1 MKTTVLIAGALLI
14 ALGIAG
20 ALGLFQYTEHKQ
32 VLQVG
37 DFKASVD
44 EQRSVPQWLC
54 FAGIVAGAALVAVGM
69 RRA

>member
-1 MKTTVLIAGALLI
+1 MRVPVIIVGILLV

-20 ALGLFQYTEHKQ
+20 ALGVLEYTERKQ

-44 EQRSVPQWLC
+44 SKRTVPQWLC
-54 FAGIVAGAALVAVGM
+54 FTGIVAGAVLVVVGL